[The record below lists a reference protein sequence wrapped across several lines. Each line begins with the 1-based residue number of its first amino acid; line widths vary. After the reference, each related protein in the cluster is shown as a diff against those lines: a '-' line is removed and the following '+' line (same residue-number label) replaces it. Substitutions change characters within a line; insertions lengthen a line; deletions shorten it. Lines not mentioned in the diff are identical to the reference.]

1 MTDPIMFPSG
11 ESQPT
16 ELDNR
21 FLAARTA
28 HPKRRLF
35 VADSPAGVLILGNPS
50 RANYLYY
57 RSLIQGDDPA
67 DKAKAADVLLKYC
80 AVDPDSGAIEALL
93 DDYPGLAG
101 SAEVAGA
108 IAKACGIA
116 KDAIAKK

>member
-1 MTDPIMFPSG
+1 MTDS
-11 ESQPT
+11 ST
-16 ELDNR
+16 EERLQ
-21 FLAARTA
+21 AAKVA
-28 HPKRRLF
+28 NPKRRLF
-35 VADSPAGVLILGNPS
+35 VADSPAGMLILGNPS

-67 DKAKAADVLLKYC
+67 DKAKAADVLLKAC
-80 AVDPDSGAIEALL
+80 AVDPTSDAVEAML

-108 IAKACGIA
+108 IAKACGIS